1 MPPAAL
7 TDDSMRQQILSG
19 ASRRSWAGVQTGF
32 LMLERRNRPRQL
44 KAVPHHGQAAIL
56 CLVRPPAAGLTGGAK
71 AECRVI
77 MRHTLR

>member
-32 LMLERRNRPRQL
+32 LMLERRNRRRLKTVPHPGQADGFAASRGRPRQRRN
-44 KAVPHHGQAAIL
+44 AAL
-56 CLVRPPAAGLTGGAK
+56 
-71 AECRVI
+71 
-77 MRHTLR
+77 